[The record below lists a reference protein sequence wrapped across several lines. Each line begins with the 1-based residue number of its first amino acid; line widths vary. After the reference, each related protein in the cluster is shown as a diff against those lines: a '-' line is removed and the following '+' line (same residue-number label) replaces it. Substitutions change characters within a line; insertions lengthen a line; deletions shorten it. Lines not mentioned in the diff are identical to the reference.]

1 MKILLIYPYS
11 IDKRIQED
19 DISVVPMGLYYIGAL
34 LKENHYDVEILN
46 FYDLDKDSPIIRS
59 ILVEKKPDLI
69 GFSILHANR
78 WGGIE
83 IARIARDILPAVR
96 IVFGGIGATFLWEHL
111 LIHFKEIDFVIT
123 GEGEYSFLN
132 LLESLQGKV
141 ALNVEDI
148 GGLAFRDGERVKKNE
163 ARNHIR
169 DLNELPNPARYFT
182 YQHLSL
188 ARGCPG
194 RCSFCGSPQFW
205 GRGVRFHSSD
215 YFVDQL
221 DILYKKGV
229 TFFYFS
235 DDTFTLKKNL
245 VIEICQK
252 VIERNLHIS
261 WAAISRVNYIDEEIL
276 LWMRKAGCAQI
287 SYGVESGS
295 EKIRNKLNK
304 KIKTEDIKKAFDLTV
319 KYGILARAYFIYGCP
334 GENEITIQET
344 IDLIK
349 QIKPLSVIFY
359 ILVLFPGTAL
369 YEDFKQQFKVDD
381 DIWLNRVE
389 DIPYFETDP
398 DLSGEAVVDFG
409 KKLRLSYYDNLN
421 NFADNISLADKKEL
435 YACHADFYSRLGMT
449 FSHGDYAGVDA
460 IKYKDKT
467 AAGLYQKALDYY
479 PDHRACLG
487 LGIIQQK
494 HGMYEESA
502 STLAQGVSHYP
513 ESEPLNICLGIT
525 WMNLGKY
532 DKALSYFLKFQDSK
546 AAVGH
551 IANCYKALGDT
562 QQEMFFLE
570 KLRFI

>member
-11 IDKRIQED
+11 IDKRIQKD

-46 FYDLDKDSPIIRS
+46 FYDLDKDSPIIRN

-83 IARIARDILPAVR
+83 IARIARDIFPDVR

-111 LIHFKEIDFVIT
+111 LVHFKEIDFVIT

-132 LLESLQGKV
+132 LLESLQGKI

-148 GGLAFRDGERVKKNE
+148 GGIAFRDGERVKKNE
-163 ARNHIR
+163 ARNHIQ
-169 DLNELPNPARYFT
+169 DLNKLPNPARYFT

-188 ARGCPG
+188 TRGCPG
-194 RCSFCGSPQFW
+194 CCSFCGSPQFW
-205 GRGVRFHSSD
+205 GRGVRFHSPD

-235 DDTFTLKKNL
+235 DDTFTLKKKL

-252 VIERNLHIS
+252 IIERNLHIS
-261 WAAISRVNYIDEEIL
+261 WSAISRVNYINEEIL
-276 LWMRKAGCAQI
+276 LWMRKAGCTQI

-304 KIKTEDIKKAFDLTV
+304 TIKTEDIKKAFALTV

-344 IDLIK
+344 IDLIQ
-349 QIKPLSVIFY
+349 QIKPLSIIFY

-369 YEDFKQQFKVDD
+369 YEDFKQRFKLDD

-398 DLSGEAVVDFG
+398 DLPGEAVVDFG
-409 KKLRLSYYDNLN
+409 KKLRFSYYDNIHG
-421 NFADNISLADKKEL
+421 FANNISLADKKEL
-435 YACHADFYSRLGMT
+435 YAYHADFYSRLGMT
-449 FSHGDYAGVDA
+449 FSHGDYAGIDK
-460 IKYKDKT
+460 IKYKDRT

-479 PDHRACLG
+479 PDHRAYLG

-494 HGMYEESA
+494 CGMYEESA
-502 STLAQGVSHYP
+502 STLKQGVSHYP

-532 DKALSYFLKFQDSK
+532 DEALSCLLKFQDSK
-546 AAVGH
+546 DAVGH

-562 QQEMFFLE
+562 QQEMLFME